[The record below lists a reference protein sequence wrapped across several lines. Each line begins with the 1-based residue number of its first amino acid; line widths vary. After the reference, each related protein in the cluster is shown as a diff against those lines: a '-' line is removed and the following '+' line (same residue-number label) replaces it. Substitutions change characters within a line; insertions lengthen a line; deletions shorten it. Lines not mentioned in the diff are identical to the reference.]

1 MAAAK
6 DGGDKQL
13 DFTIDPNGVVAADGD
28 DEILADLSYCLCPSG

>member
-13 DFTIDPNGVVAADGD
+13 DFTIDKDGAVAAQGD
-28 DEILADLSYCLCPSG
+28 DEILTDLSYCLCPS